1 MRKRLLSVGF
11 PIMLLIAFSFASFA
25 WEADFGVS
33 TYNPA
38 VAEAVTFAVCEPCL
52 DGGSFSYGW
61 DFDGDGTDDEQTD
74 QGLIDHSFPKA
85 GFYRVTLTLTDG
97 AGRTKTHTE
106 GIYVGSIP
114 AFARRDVVVD
124 SDGSLFV
131 LITVSISEGSRAL
144 GFQESIPHGFSLEIL
159 DSGGAITN
167 INAQVRE
174 LEVLW
179 GSEFETGGEL
189 TFSYRLHPSSP
200 GMSGPEFSGMFSG
213 YIDTEEG
220 QQRFKAEICGEL
232 SL

>member
-61 DFDGDGTDDEQTD
+61 DFDGDGTIDETAD
-74 QGLIDHSFPKA
+74 QGLIDHSFSA
-85 GFYRVTLTLTDG
+85 EGFYRVTLSLTDE
-97 AGRTKTHTE
+97 AGMTKTHTE
-106 GIYVGSIP
+106 GILVGALP
-114 AFARRDVVVD
+114 AFAKRDVLLN

-131 LITVSISEGSRAL
+131 LITVLISEGSRAL
-144 GFQESIPHGFSLEIL
+144 GFQESIPRGFSLEIL
-159 DSGGAITN
+159 DPSGAITN
-167 INAQVRE
+167 INSQARE
-174 LEVLW
+174 LEIVW
-179 GSEFETGGEL
+179 GSEFEAGGEL
-189 TFSYRLHPSSP
+189 TFSYRLHPSSS

-213 YIDTEEG
+213 YVRTEEG